1 MKDWFAQLNQREQM
15 SLFIL
20 SLAVGLYL
28 LFVLI
33 WSPLATKRDALEVQ
47 NSAIAGSLAR
57 VDAMVS
63 ELLQLRDGG
72 ASVNTRR
79 NLTSLINQSTS
90 RMELQVSRLQP
101 SSRGDIQVRLENAA
115 FDDVLEWLHEMEY
128 REALLVREVSVT
140 QAGSAGRVNATVR
153 IAQAG

>member
-72 ASVNTRR
+72 AAVNTRR

-128 REALLVREVSVT
+128 REGLLVREVSVT
-140 QAGSAGRVNATVR
+140 QAGSLGRVNATVR

>member
-28 LFVLI
+28 VFVLI
-33 WSPLATKRDALEVQ
+33 WSPLASKRDALEVQ

-72 ASVNTRR
+72 ASVNTSR

-90 RMELQVSRLQP
+90 RMELPVSRLQP

-128 REALLVREVSVT
+128 R
-140 QAGSAGRVNATVR
+140 
-153 IAQAG
+153 

>member
-28 LFVLI
+28 LLMIV
-33 WSPLATKRDALEVQ
+33 WSPLASKRDALEVQ

-90 RMELQVSRLQP
+90 RMELPVSRLQP

-128 REALLVREVSVT
+128 REGLLVREVSVT
-140 QAGSAGRVNATVR
+140 QAGSVGRVNATVR

>member
-28 LFVLI
+28 LFVLL
-33 WSPLATKRDALEVQ
+33 WSPLAGKRDALEVQ

-128 REALLVREVSVT
+128 REGLLVREVSVT

>member
-128 REALLVREVSVT
+128 REGLLVREVSVT
-140 QAGSAGRVNATVR
+140 QAGSLGRVNATVR